1 MTYDGIQVE
10 DFIHMIPA
18 LNRAVYN
25 RPSDIGGLA
34 IFLDIMDAENPDA
47 RRHAERRGRPDQ
59 ISGRAGLADVVHAA
73 LAARAQQHR
82 ITRLDKG
89 PQML

>member
-1 MTYDGIQVE
+1 
-10 DFIHMIPA
+10 MIEA
-18 LNRAVYN
+18 LNRAVYH
-25 RPSDIGGLA
+25 RPGDIGGLA
-34 IFLDIMDAENPDA
+34 IFPDIMDAENPDA

-59 ISGRAGLADVVHAA
+59 ISGRFDLADVAHEAF
-73 LAARAQQHR
+73 AARAQQHR